1 VTEFGGVG
9 TIWLMNKFD
18 DGEDIEEDGDRWE
31 MVNCEGENR
40 DTVSRRSMDV
50 LIRFVTVGEEVD

>member
-1 VTEFGGVG
+1 
-9 TIWLMNKFD
+9 MNKFD